1 MKNHLLFFV
10 GILMFIFCDREEFSN
25 PKPQSDSIN
34 KIMPLGASRV
44 EGDSPEFESYRYELW
59 KDLTDSGWIF
69 DFIGTQ
75 SDGAYYPPYKG
86 QNFDLDHEGRS
97 GWTSEQILNE
107 IEDWLNETGAPDIVL
122 FSSPGGNDAL
132 ENRPFDE
139 VIMNIIGI
147 IEILQKVNPTITILI
162 EQMAPAHSESMTPD
176 LTAYHKRLLE
186 EVLTIAAN
194 QSTAFSKVI
203 AVDMFS
209 EFEDRFLADAEHY
222 NQLGAKFIASKY
234 FNVLKNVLQQTE

>member
-1 MKNHLLFFV
+1 MKKYLLFFI
-10 GILMFIFCDREEFSN
+10 GISMFIFCDGEEFSN

-34 KIMPLGASRV
+34 KILPLGASRV

-59 KDLTDSGWIF
+59 KELMDNGWIF

-75 SDGAYYPPYKG
+75 SDEAFYPPYKG
-86 QNFDLDHEGRS
+86 QNFDFDHEGRS
-97 GWTSEQILNE
+97 GWTSEQILNQ
-107 IEDWLNETGAPDIVL
+107 IEDWLNETGVPDIVL

-132 ENRPFDE
+132 ENRPFDQ
-139 VIMNIIGI
+139 VITNIIGI
-147 IEILQKVNPTITILI
+147 IEILQKANPSITILI

-176 LTAYHKRLLE
+176 LIVYHERLLE
-186 EVLTIAAN
+186 EVLTIAAY
-194 QSTAFSKVI
+194 QSTASSQVI

-222 NQLGAKFIASKY
+222 NQLGAKFIASRY
-234 FNVLKNVLQQTE
+234 YDVLKNVLKQ